1 MPRQAARLVL
11 GRSAKAPPTARL
23 RPFSTTP
30 ARRNDDASKPPSR
43 RERSVAAAS
52 ALGAM
57 SRPSNPS
64 QSFQGSPDAA
74 GGKPAGAR
82 KPLSPPRSAALGS
95 KLGSNV
101 ISMKSLPKR
110 DAGASRPLIRRV
122 DNELS
127 GGQRSLP
134 GQARSGGEG
143 GRFKPGPDGP
153 RFARQPGFQGYQ
165 GGQAGQRVQGGAPT
179 PRFRASLGGRPSGGS
194 KRPPG
199 KRAGGMKKKGGRDD
213 DKKKDRVGEAKPGLD
228 GLDEEVQN
236 YVREHQVGGPETDYK
251 PSVTLESLVG
261 WGPAVAT
268 NTSLGQADLAA
279 RSIKVLGG
287 GRGASEEE
295 QSFKIDDVRKW
306 LVANKP
312 IYFSNVEQKRAVI
325 ETLSHEKRN
334 KKVQTYM
341 DAIVKEIQQKNGNN
355 WGAFVESFKA
365 WAAKLAST
373 DEGKKLGE
381 SLVKS
386 NARPEDWLRAVAEA
400 RANADLEDMA
410 KKYKT
415 HNTKNTREAI
425 LKNVLKGEH
434 PEVKYAED
442 VYGKLAKYH
451 AQGSTYTIADG
462 AKFDERI
469 RKLIKAPVARQ
480 AAPTAKAAA

>member
-1 MPRQAARLVL
+1 
-11 GRSAKAPPTARL
+11 
-23 RPFSTTP
+23 
-30 ARRNDDASKPPSR
+30 
-43 RERSVAAAS
+43 
-52 ALGAM
+52 M
-57 SRPSNPS
+57 SRPSEPSEPS
-64 QSFQGSPDAA
+64 QSFQVSRYAS

-82 KPLSPPRSAALGS
+82 KPLSAPQSAALGS

-122 DNELS
+122 DMELP

-134 GQARSGGEG
+134 GQARPGAEG
-143 GRFKPGPDGP
+143 GRFQAGPNGARFSRPPGY
-153 RFARQPGFQGYQ
+153 QGYQ
-165 GGQAGQRVQGGAPT
+165 GRQHGQKVQGGAPT
-179 PRFRASLGGRPSGGS
+179 SRFRANLGGRPSGGS
-194 KRPPG
+194 KAPPG
-199 KRAGGMKKKGGRDD
+199 KRAGGVKKKARSDED
-213 DKKKDRVGEAKPGLD
+213 RKKEAEGKPGMD

-236 YVREHQVGGPETDYK
+236 YVREHQVGGPETAYK

-268 NTSLGQADLAA
+268 NTSLGQADLAS

-295 QSFKIDDVRKW
+295 QSFKIDDVKKW

-334 KKVQTYM
+334 NKVQRYM
-341 DAIVKEIQQKNGNN
+341 DAVVKQIQQKNGNN

-365 WAAKLAST
+365 WAAQLAST
-373 DEGKKLGE
+373 DKGKKLGE
-381 SLVKS
+381 SLNKS
-386 NARPEDWLRAVAEA
+386 NARPEDWLRAAAEA
-400 RANADLEDMA
+400 RADADLQRMA
-410 KKYKT
+410 RKYKT
-415 HNTKNTREAI
+415 QNTKNTREAI

-469 RKLIKAPVARQ
+469 RKLIKVPAAAQ
-480 AAPTAKAAA
+480 AAPRAKAAA